1 MINRI
6 IVRIRRYLLAGL
18 LVWLPLGAT
27 ILIFRFL
34 LNLMDRMLFLLPP
47 AYRPEQFLGFQVP
60 GLGLMLTIALLL
72 VTGIFA
78 ANLIGR
84 RLVQIYERVLGRI
97 PFVRSVYGAVKS
109 FAEVVLSGSSTSFK
123 KVVLIEYP
131 RTGLYSVAFQTSE
144 DAEEI
149 QERTGEVVV
158 TVFLPTTPNPTSG
171 YMLFVPRSQA
181 VELDMGVEEAL
192 KLIVSLGVVVP
203 RWHPV
208 HPDAESAASPARKFA
223 ESSEGNLAPPEG
235 SS

>member
-6 IVRIRRYLLAGL
+6 IVRVRRWLLAGL
-18 LVWLPLGAT
+18 LLWLPLGVT
-27 ILIFRFL
+27 ILTFRFL
-34 LNLMDRMLFLLPP
+34 LGLMDRMLFLLPP
-47 AYRPEQFLGFQVP
+47 AYRPEQWLGVRVP
-60 GLGLMLTIALLL
+60 GLGLILTILLL
-72 VTGIFA
+72 LITGILA

-84 RLVQIYERVLGRI
+84 RLVHMYERILGKI

-109 FAEVVLSGSSTSFK
+109 FSEVVLSGSSNSFK

-149 QERTGEVVV
+149 QARTGETVV

-171 YMLFVPRSQA
+171 YMLFVPRSDIT
-181 VELDMGVEEAL
+181 VLDMSVEDAL
-192 KLIVSLGVVVP
+192 KLVVSLGVVVP
-203 RWHPV
+203 KWHRL
-208 HPDAESAASPARKFA
+208 HPERQLAASD
-223 ESSEGNLAPPEG
+223 G